1 MIKLLICLLS
11 AVVLGVFVL
20 QLRQQQ
26 LELAHQNADLHDKIK
41 AQQAK
46 LWNQQLQI
54 AVFTA
59 PSAIDQTVK
68 GQKIEMVPQ
77 FQPQSNHENWLSSDE
92 D

>member
-11 AVVLGVFVL
+11 GVVLAVFVL

-26 LELAHQNADLHDKIK
+26 LELGHQNADLHDRIK

-54 AVFTA
+54 AVSTA
-59 PSAIDQTVK
+59 PSAIDKTVSGYK
-68 GQKIEMVPQ
+68 LEMIPQ
-77 FQPQSNHENWLSSDE
+77 FQPSTLHASAAESDE
-92 D
+92 E